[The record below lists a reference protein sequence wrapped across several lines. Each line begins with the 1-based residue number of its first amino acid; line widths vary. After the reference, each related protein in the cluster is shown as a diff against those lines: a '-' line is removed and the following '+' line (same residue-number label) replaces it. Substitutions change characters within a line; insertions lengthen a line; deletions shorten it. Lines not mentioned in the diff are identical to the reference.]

1 MPRPQRR
8 RRVCSEP
15 EYTEF
20 LPKGSTGY
28 DVVILSTDEFE
39 AIRLVDFEKKT
50 HEQCALQMEI
60 SRTTVTEIYERA
72 RFKLADSIV
81 NGKRLVIEGGSYRLC
96 GGTAKNCCGRNCIN
110 GLLYSKNSDG
120 NVLDKKGGANI
131 MRIAVTYDKGQIF
144 QHFGHTE
151 QFKVYDV
158 EDRKITAEQVVDTMG
173 NGHGA
178 LAGFLAANQVDTL
191 ICGGIGGGAQNALA
205 EAGIKLYGGVSG
217 SADEAVKA
225 LIEGNLGYNPDVHCD
240 HHEHG
245 HGGSHQCGGHQCGS
259 HGEGESH
266 QCGGHGE
273 GHVCGK

>member
-15 EYTEF
+15 EYKEF

-28 DVVILSTDEFE
+28 DVVILFTDEYE

-110 GLLYSKNSDG
+110 SLLYSKNSDG
-120 NVLDKKGGANI
+120 NVLGKKGGANI

>member
-20 LPKGSTGY
+20 LPKGSTGH
-28 DVVILSTDEFE
+28 DVVILFTDEYE
-39 AIRLVDFEKKT
+39 AIRLVDFGKKT
-50 HEQCALQMEI
+50 HEQCALQMDI

-110 GLLYSKNSDG
+110 SLLYSKNSDG
-120 NVLDKKGGANI
+120 NVLGKKGGANI

>member
-20 LPKGSTGY
+20 LPKGSTDY
-28 DVVILSTDEFE
+28 DVVILSTDEYE

-50 HEQCALQMEI
+50 HEQCALQMDI

-110 GLLYSKNSDG
+110 SLLYSKNSDG
-120 NVLDKKGGANI
+120 NVLGKKGGANI

-266 QCGGHGE
+266 QCGSHGE

>member
-28 DVVILSTDEFE
+28 DVVILSTDEYE

-50 HEQCALQMEI
+50 HEQCALQMDI

-110 GLLYSKNSDG
+110 SLLYSENSDG
-120 NVLDKKGGANI
+120 NVLGKKGGANI
-131 MRIAVTYDKGQIF
+131 MRIAVTYDNGQIF

>member
-28 DVVILSTDEFE
+28 DVVILSTDEYE

-50 HEQCALQMEI
+50 HEQCALQMDI

-110 GLLYSKNSDG
+110 SLLYSKNSDG
-120 NVLDKKGGANI
+120 NVLGKKGGANI

-178 LAGFLAANQVDTL
+178 LAGFLAANHVDTL

>member
-20 LPKGSTGY
+20 MPKGSTGY
-28 DVVILSTDEFE
+28 DVVILSTDEYE

-50 HEQCALQMEI
+50 HEQCALQMDI

-110 GLLYSKNSDG
+110 NLLYSENSDG
-120 NVLDKKGGANI
+120 NVLGKKGGTNI
-131 MRIAVTYDKGQIF
+131 MRIAVTYDNGQIF
-144 QHFGHTE
+144 QHFGHTQ

-158 EDRKITAEQVVDTMG
+158 EDGKITAEQVVDTMG

-205 EAGIKLYGGVSG
+205 EASIKLYGGVSG

-240 HHEHG
+240 HHGHG
-245 HGGSHQCGGHQCGS
+245 HGEGHN
-259 HGEGESH
+259 
-266 QCGGHGE
+266 CGGHGE
-273 GHVCGK
+273 GHVCGGHGEGHVCGR